1 MNVSSLPPPLP
12 HPPKLAFGATVTHL
26 GDGRQE
32 RRQHSPSGSWTTW
45 ERDFKNNIFKNRILL
60 ATLGFLF
67 YFDSDNVMRTKMG
80 CDNMVSFNLWCSLIG
95 TWVFLSAWSSFQH
108 VVGVMA
114 KLSMKL
120 PHLTMSVPVCLVLF
134 PSCSGSPDQTIYDAT
149 SPDHECSC
157 LLGPLS
163 IMYW

>member
-1 MNVSSLPPPLP
+1 MLAPYPNLYPI
-12 HPPKLAFGATVTHL
+12 HPIGLWSYSTVTNL

-67 YFDSDNVMRTKMG
+67 YFDSDMVMRTKMG
-80 CDNMVSFNLWCSLIG
+80 CDNMVS
-95 TWVFLSAWSSFQH
+95 
-108 VVGVMA
+108 
-114 KLSMKL
+114 
-120 PHLTMSVPVCLVLF
+120 
-134 PSCSGSPDQTIYDAT
+134 IYDAP
-149 SPDHECSC
+149 SSEHECSC

-163 IMYW
+163 IM